1 MRGGPGAPPPAPVRP
16 TVPGRTDFGRFAV
29 LADVPAG
36 LGLDPG
42 LRPELMLRAARP
54 GDRVAGRRSTVARM
68 LADAHVPAPLRSYY
82 PVLEARGEVVCLP
95 GVALS
100 AAHER
105 QGGIRFEVEA
115 V

>member
-1 MRGGPGAPPPAPVRP
+1 MRVWDLDLGSTQAPWLA
-16 TVPGRTDFGRFAV
+16 GDFVYV
-29 LADVPAG
+29 L
-36 LGLDPG
+36 
-42 LRPELMLRAARP
+42 
-54 GDRVAGRRSTVARM
+54 TT
-68 LADAHVPAPLRSYY
+68 
-82 PVLEARGEVVCLP
+82 RGEVVCLP